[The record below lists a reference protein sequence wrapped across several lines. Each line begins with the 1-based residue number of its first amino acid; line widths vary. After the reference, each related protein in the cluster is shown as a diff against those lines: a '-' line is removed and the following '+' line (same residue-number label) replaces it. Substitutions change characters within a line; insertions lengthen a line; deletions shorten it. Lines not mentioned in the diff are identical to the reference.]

1 MNKKHPLSLSV
12 KCVTLGIATWLLGSV
27 ASVQAQS
34 TPTADENI
42 EETLVTGSRI
52 KRSDYQN
59 GGQVVQIERQQIDA
73 LGSLTIADVLR
84 SSPLNSFGS
93 FSERS
98 GSSAQS
104 NATINLRGL
113 EDFRTLVMLDGRR
126 MVGSPNLGASTT
138 NINMVPM
145 AAVESVEV
153 LADGAS
159 AVYGSDAVAGVV
171 NMHLRENFDGVEFK
185 IRGGDR
191 SRDDGSEL
199 SASLLAGVDGE
210 NSNLT
215 FAIEKSTR
223 DPIFDRD
230 RSYTAPKTRDV
241 DGDGVIDAYVDTIGY
256 SIYGKSIA
264 IYDPDTGYDRIKA
277 ANGCAAGNGFL
288 GVVDADIDWGADSDL
303 NENTYCMYGFA
314 DVSANKAELDKT
326 NVYVNYTYDVND
338 TTEFYARS
346 IISRVE
352 SFGRFAP
359 AAATWDKMPADY
371 KDVPYDIEALKAQGL
386 IGDNYELTGYYRWTN
401 VGLRDN
407 FTTDT
412 QFDTT
417 FGLRGD
423 ATDDVSYEVYVQ
435 NSRYDAKEYG
445 KYYLSY
451 TGLDYVMNQGIDP
464 FSEAGAQAMSA
475 LTTQDNL
482 SEMMKAYAQLQFGV
496 GDWFGAGEVLTL
508 VGVEEISL
516 DYQNNYD
523 RASEGGFVGGSSGN
537 SARGSRDITA
547 LFAESVLPVSDTIEL
562 NAAVRYDSYS
572 DFGSATSPTVAGT
585 WQVTDSFVLRSRIGR
600 GFRAPGLDEINC
612 ATAFSAETASDQ
624 FTCAKNNITPE
635 DCSSTQ
641 IDTYFYSNKNLDAE
655 KSDSFSLGGNWEA
668 ADDLTIDVSYWTVDI
683 SNVIIQPAT
692 QDVFYAEV
700 AGYQF
705 NPATNTYVD
714 RSGGKPIVHSAYVN
728 NGELSTSGLDLQISA
743 GIDTDAGRFTST
755 LFVSHTL
762 DYKEP
767 GYFSGS
773 LQDTAGFNL
782 QPDMRAQLALGW
794 SLDKHS
800 IDIVT
805 DYIGASSQQ
814 DFIAFSSSGQAYL
827 DTSDKDLKSWTTINA
842 SYTYDADAWGR
853 VKVGATNLTDEDPV
867 FDRNGLYEEPH
878 YDLYDNTGRVVYLEY
893 TLKI

>member
-1 MNKKHPLSLSV
+1 MNKRHPLSLSV
-12 KCVTLGIATWLLGSV
+12 QFITLGVASLLMSV
-27 ASVQAQS
+27 AVPVFAQ
-34 TPTADENI
+34 PAADDNI

-52 KRSDYQN
+52 KRSNYQN

-84 SSPLNSFGS
+84 NSPLNSFGS

-145 AAVESVEV
+145 AAVERVEV

-191 SRDDGSEL
+191 SRDDGSEFT
-199 SASLLAGVDGE
+199 ASLLAGVDSD

-215 FAIEKSTR
+215 FAIEKSMR
-223 DPIFDRD
+223 DPIYDRD

-241 DGDGVIDAYVDTIGY
+241 DGDGVIDAYVDTVGY

-277 ANGCAAGNGFL
+277 ANGCAAGDSFL
-288 GVVDADIDWGADSDL
+288 GVVDADIDWGADSNL

-326 NVYVNYTYDVND
+326 NVYVNYTYDVSD
-338 TTEFYARS
+338 STEFYARA

-359 AAATWDKMPADY
+359 PAATWDEMPADY
-371 KDVPYDIEALKAQGL
+371 KDVPYDIAALKQQGL

-423 ATDDVSYEVYVQ
+423 LTDEVSYEVYVQ

-464 FSEAGAQAMSA
+464 FSEEGAQAMSA

-482 SEMMKAYAQLQFGV
+482 SEMMKFYGQLQFGI
-496 GDWFGAGEVLTL
+496 GDWFGAGDVLAL
-508 VGVEEISL
+508 VGAEEISL
-516 DYQNNYD
+516 DYENNYD

-537 SARGSRDITA
+537 SARGDRDISA
-547 LFAESVLPVSDTIEL
+547 LFAETVIPVSDAIEL

-572 DFGSATSPTVAGT
+572 DFGSATSPTIAAT
-585 WQVTDSFVLRSRIGR
+585 WQVTDSLVLRSRIGR
-600 GFRAPGLDEINC
+600 GFRAPGLDEIYG

-624 FTCAKNNITPE
+624 FTCAKNNIAPE

-641 IDTYFYSNKNLDAE
+641 IDTYFYSNENLDAE
-655 KSDSFSLGGNWEA
+655 KSDSFSLGGNWQIS
-668 ADDLTIDVSYWTVDI
+668 DDFSVDLSYWAVDI
-683 SNVIIQPAT
+683 SNVIIQPVT

-700 AGYQF
+700 AGYPF
-705 NPATNTYVD
+705 DPASNTYVD

-728 NGELSTSGLDLQISA
+728 NGELSTSGLDLQIKA
-743 GIDTDAGRFTST
+743 GIDTGVGRFTSE
-755 LFVSHTL
+755 LFVAHTL

-767 GYFSGS
+767 GYFSGP

-782 QPDMRAQLALGW
+782 QPDMRSQLALGW
-794 SLDKHS
+794 SLEQHS
-800 IDIVT
+800 IDIIV

-814 DFIAFSSSGQAYL
+814 DFIAFTDSGDAYL
-827 DTSDKDLKSWTTINA
+827 ATSNKDLKSWTTLNA
-842 SYTYDADAWGR
+842 AYTFDAEGWGK

-878 YDLYDNTGRVVYLEY
+878 YDLYDNTGRVVYVEY
-893 TLKI
+893 SLKI

>member
-1 MNKKHPLSLSV
+1 MRKKRSLSS
-12 KCVTLGIATWLLGSV
+12 LI
-27 ASVQAQS
+27 QAITFGVSGLMLSAAPQTFAQES
-34 TPTADENI
+34 QADDNI

-52 KRSDYQN
+52 KRSNYEN
-59 GGQVVQIERQQIDA
+59 GGQVVQIDRQQIEA

-84 SSPLNSFGS
+84 SSPLNTFGS

-113 EDFRTLVMLDGRR
+113 EDFRTLVMIDGRR
-126 MVGSPNLGASTT
+126 MVGSPNLGASTI

-191 SRDDGSEL
+191 ARDDGSEFT
-199 SASLLAGVDGE
+199 ASLLAGVDGE

-215 FAIEKSTR
+215 FSIEKSMR

-230 RSYTAPKTRDV
+230 RSYTAAKTRDV

-256 SIYGKSIA
+256 SLYGASIA
-264 IYDPDTGYDRIKA
+264 IYDPDTGYGRIKA
-277 ANGCAAGNGFL
+277 ANGCQQGNGFL

-303 NENTYCMYGFA
+303 NENSYCMYGFA

-326 NVYVNYTYDVND
+326 NIYINYTYDIND
-338 TTEFYARS
+338 VTEFYARS
-346 IISRVE
+346 IVSRVE
-352 SFGRFAP
+352 TFGRFAP
-359 AAATWDKMPADY
+359 AAAAWEDMPADY
-371 KDVPYDIEALKAQGL
+371 KDVPYDIAALQQQGL
-386 IGDNYELTGYYRWTN
+386 IGENYELTGYYRWTN

-423 ATDDVSYEVYVQ
+423 ISDDLSYEVYVQ

-464 FSEAGAQAMSA
+464 FSEEGAQAMSA

-482 SEMMKAYAQLQFGV
+482 SEMTKAYGQLQFGV
-496 GDWFGAGEVLTL
+496 GDWFGAGEALTL
-508 VGVEEISL
+508 VGVEQISL
-516 DYQNNYD
+516 DYENKYD
-523 RASEGGFVGGSSGN
+523 RASEGGFVGGSAGN
-537 SARGSRDITA
+537 SASGSRDISA
-547 LFAESVLPVSDTIEL
+547 VFAEGVIPVTDTVEF

-572 DFGSATSPTVAGT
+572 DFGSATSPTISAT
-585 WQVTDSFVLRSRIGR
+585 WQATDSLSLRSRIGR
-600 GFRAPGLDEINC
+600 GFRAPGLDEIYGSV
-612 ATAFSAETASDQ
+612 ASSAEDASDQ
-624 FTCAKNNITPE
+624 FTCAKNDIAPE

-655 KSDSFSLGGNWEA
+655 KSDSFSVGGNWVIV
-668 ADDLTIDVSYWTVDI
+668 DDLSVDVSYWMVDI
-683 SNVIIQPAT
+683 SNVIVQPT
-692 QDVFYAEV
+692 PQEVFYAEI

-728 NGELSTSGLDLQISA
+728 NGELSTSGLDLQIKA
-743 GIDTDAGRFTST
+743 GVDTGLGRFSSD
-755 LFVSHTL
+755 LFVAHTMT
-762 DYKEP
+762 YKEP
-767 GYFSGS
+767 GYFSGP

-782 QPDMRAQLALGW
+782 QPDLRAQLALGW
-794 SLDKHS
+794 SLNQHS
-800 IDIVT
+800 VDVIV

-814 DFIAFSSSGQAYL
+814 DFIAFNESGSAYL
-827 DTSDKDLKSWTTINA
+827 DTSNKDLKRWTTLNA
-842 SYTYDADAWGR
+842 SYTFDADGWGK
-853 VKVGATNLTDEDPV
+853 VKLGATNLTDEDPV

>member
-1 MNKKHPLSLSV
+1 MNKKHPLSLSIQFI
-12 KCVTLGIATWLLGSV
+12 TLGVAGLLLGAV
-27 ASVQAQS
+27 APSYAQTES
-34 TPTADENI
+34 ADNNI

-59 GGQVVQIERQQIDA
+59 GGQVVQIDRQQIDA
-73 LGSLTIADVLR
+73 LGSLTIAEVLR

-104 NATINLRGL
+104 NATVNLRGL
-113 EDFRTLVMLDGRR
+113 EDFRTLVMIDGRR
-126 MVGSPNLGASTT
+126 MVGSPNMGAATT

-171 NMHLRENFDGVEFK
+171 NMHLRENFDGIEFK

-191 SRDDGSEL
+191 SRDDGNEF
-199 SASLLAGVDGE
+199 SASLLAGVDGD

-215 FAIEKSTR
+215 FAIERSMR
-223 DPIFDRD
+223 DPIYDRD

-241 DGDGVIDAYVDTIGY
+241 EGDGVIDAYVDTIGY

-277 ANGCAAGNGFL
+277 ATGCQAGDGFL

-303 NENTYCMYGFA
+303 NENSYCMYGFA

-326 NVYVNYTYDVND
+326 NVYVNYNYDIND
-338 TTEFYARS
+338 ATEFYARS
-346 IISRVE
+346 IVSRVE

-359 AAATWDKMPADY
+359 AAAAWEDMPADY
-371 KDVPYDIEALKAQGL
+371 KDVPYDIEALQQQGL
-386 IGDNYELTGYYRWTN
+386 IGENYELTGYYRWTN

-423 ATDDVSYEVYVQ
+423 VSDDVSYEVYAQ

-451 TGLDYVMNQGIDP
+451 TGLDYVMTQGIDP
-464 FSEAGAQAMSA
+464 FSEEGAQAMSA

-482 SEMMKAYAQLQFGV
+482 SEMMKFYGQLQFGV
-496 GDWFGAGEVLTL
+496 GDWFGTGDVLAL
-508 VGVEEISL
+508 VGAEEISL
-516 DYQNNYD
+516 DYENNYD
-523 RASEGGFVGGSSGN
+523 RASEGGFVGGSAGN

-547 LFAESVLPVSDTIEL
+547 FFAEAVMPVSDAIEI

-572 DFGSATSPTVAGT
+572 DFGSATSPTLAAT
-585 WQVTDSFVLRSRIGR
+585 WQVTDSLILRSRIGS
-600 GFRAPGLDEINC
+600 GFRAPGLDEIYG
-612 ATAFSAETASDQ
+612 ATAFSAESASDQ
-624 FTCAKNNITPE
+624 FTCAKNGVTPE
-635 DCSSTQ
+635 DCSSSQ
-641 IDTYFYSNKNLDAE
+641 FDTYFYSNEDLDAE
-655 KSDSFSLGGNWEA
+655 ESDSFSFGGNWKI
-668 ADDLTIDVSYWTVDI
+668 ADEFSVDLSYWSVDI
-683 SNVIIQPAT
+683 SNVIIQPLT
-692 QDVFYAEV
+692 QDIFYAEI
-700 AGYQF
+700 AGYPF
-705 NPATNTYVD
+705 DPSTNTYVD

-728 NGELSTSGLDLQISA
+728 NGELSTSGLDLQINA
-743 GIDTDAGRFTST
+743 GIDTGAGHFTSN
-755 LFVSHTL
+755 LFIAHTL

-767 GYFSGS
+767 GYFSGP

-782 QPDMRAQLALGW
+782 QPDLRGQLALGW
-794 SLDKHS
+794 ELERHS
-800 IDIVT
+800 IDIIV
-805 DYIGASSQQ
+805 DYTGPSSQQ
-814 DFIAFSSSGQAYL
+814 DFIAFDSSGGAYL

-842 SYTYDADAWGR
+842 SYTFNTEGWGEL
-853 VKVGATNLTDEDPV
+853 KLGATNLTDEDPV

>member
-1 MNKKHPLSLSV
+1 MRNINQLASIV
-12 KCVTLGIATWLLGSV
+12 KCVTLGLSGGLLYLSLPVV
-27 ASVQAQS
+27 AQQPA
-34 TPTADENI
+34 ADEAI

-52 KRSDYQN
+52 KRSNYQS
-59 GGQVVQIERQQIDA
+59 GSQVVQIERQQIDA
-73 LGSLTIADVLR
+73 LGALTIADVLR
-84 SSPLNSFGS
+84 TSPLNTFGS
-93 FSERS
+93 FNERS

-171 NMHLRENFDGVEFK
+171 NMHLREKFDGVEFK

-191 SRDDGSEL
+191 SRDDGTEFT
-199 SASLLAGVDGE
+199 ASLVAGVEGDKG
-210 NSNLT
+210 NLT
-215 FAIEKSTR
+215 FAIEKSMR
-223 DPIFDRD
+223 DPIYDRD
-230 RSYTAPKTRDV
+230 RSYTAPKTQDV
-241 DGDGVIDAYVDTIGY
+241 DGDGVIDAYIDTVGY

-277 ANGCAAGNGFL
+277 ANGCTAGNGFL
-288 GVVDADIDWGADSDL
+288 GIVDADIDWGADSDL

-314 DVSANKAELDKT
+314 DISANKAELDKT
-326 NVYVNYTYDVND
+326 NIYVNYTYDIND
-338 TTEFYARS
+338 STEFYTRG
-346 IISRVE
+346 IVSRVE

-359 AAATWDKMPADY
+359 AAASWDDMPADY
-371 KDVPYDIEALKAQGL
+371 KDVPFDIEALKQQGL

-401 VGLRDN
+401 VGPRDN
-407 FTTDT
+407 YTTDT

-417 FGLRGD
+417 LGLRGD
-423 ATDDVSYEVYVQ
+423 VTDSVSYEVYAQ

-451 TGLDYVMNQGIDP
+451 TGLDYVMSQGIDP
-464 FSEAGAQAMSA
+464 FSEEGAQAMSA

-482 SEMMKAYAQLQFGV
+482 SEMMKFYGHLQIGI
-496 GDWFGAGEVLTL
+496 GDWFGAGDVLAL
-508 VGVEEISL
+508 VGFEEISL
-516 DYQNNYD
+516 DYENNYD
-523 RASEGGFVGGSSGN
+523 RASEGGFVGGSAGN

-547 LFAESVLPVSDTIEL
+547 LFAETVIPVSDTVEL
-562 NAAVRYDSYS
+562 NAALRHDSYS
-572 DFGSATSPTVAGT
+572 DFGSATSPTLSAT
-585 WQVTDSFVLRSRIGR
+585 WQVTDTLILRSRVGR
-600 GFRAPGLDEINC
+600 GFRAPGLDEIYG

-624 FTCAKNNITPE
+624 FTCAKNNIAPE

-641 IDTYFYSNKNLDAE
+641 IDTYFYSNEDLDAE
-655 KSDSFSLGGNWEA
+655 KSDSFSLGGNWEVT
-668 ADDLTIDVSYWTVDI
+668 DDLRVDLSYWMVDI
-683 SNVIIQPAT
+683 SDVIIQPVT

-714 RSGGKPIVHSAYVN
+714 RTGGKPIVHSAYVN
-728 NGELSTSGLDLQISA
+728 NGELSTSGLDLQINVGVDSR
-743 GIDTDAGRFTST
+743 AGRFTSD

-762 DYKEP
+762 EYKEP
-767 GYFSGS
+767 GYFSGP

-782 QPDMRAQLALGW
+782 QPDLRAQLAIGW
-794 SLDKHS
+794 SLEPHS
-800 IDIVT
+800 IDIIV

-814 DFIAFSSSGQAYL
+814 DFIAFDDSGNAYL
-827 DTSDKDLKSWTTINA
+827 DTSARDLKSWTTINA
-842 SYTYDADAWGR
+842 SYTFDAEGWGK

-878 YDLYDNTGRVVYLEY
+878 YDLYDNTGRVIYLEY

>member
-1 MNKKHPLSLSV
+1 MRNKHQLSSIIQAITFGVSGLLLSAAPQV
-12 KCVTLGIATWLLGSV
+12 LAQGS
-27 ASVQAQS
+27 Q
-34 TPTADENI
+34 ADEQI

-59 GGQVVQIERQQIDA
+59 GGQVVQIDRQQIEA

-113 EDFRTLVMLDGRR
+113 EDFRTLVMIDGRR
-126 MVGSPNLGASTT
+126 MVGSPNLGASTI

-191 SRDDGSEL
+191 ARDDGSEF
-199 SASLLAGVDGE
+199 SASLLAGVEGD

-215 FAIEKSTR
+215 FSIEKSMR

-230 RSYTAPKTRDV
+230 RSYTAAKTRDV
-241 DGDGVIDAYVDTIGY
+241 DGDGVIDAYVDTVGY
-256 SIYGKSIA
+256 SYYGASIA
-264 IYDPDTGYDRIKA
+264 IYDPDTGYDRIQA
-277 ANGCAAGNGFL
+277 AKGCQQGNGFL
-288 GVVDADIDWGADSDL
+288 GVVDADIDWGFPSEL
-303 NENTYCMYGFA
+303 NENSYCMYGFA

-326 NVYVNYTYDVND
+326 NVYVNYTYDLND
-338 TTEFYARS
+338 ATEFYARS

-352 SFGRFAP
+352 TFGRFAP
-359 AAATWDKMPADY
+359 AAATWDDMPADY
-371 KDVPYDIEALKAQGL
+371 KDVPFDIVDLQQQGL
-386 IGDNYELTGYYRWTN
+386 IGENYELTGYYRWTN
-401 VGLRDN
+401 VGMRDN

-423 ATDDVSYEVYVQ
+423 LSEGVSYEVYVQ

-451 TGLDYVMNQGIDP
+451 TGLDYVMAQGIDP
-464 FSEAGAQAMSA
+464 FSEEGAQAMSA

-482 SEMMKAYAQLQFGV
+482 SEMTKAYGQLQFAV
-496 GDWFGAGEVLTL
+496 GDWFGAGDVLTL
-508 VGVEEISL
+508 VGAEQISL
-516 DYQNNYD
+516 DYENKYD
-523 RASEGGFVGGSSGN
+523 RASEGGFVGGSAGN
-537 SARGSRDITA
+537 SASGSRDIAA
-547 LFAESVLPVSDTIEL
+547 LFAETVVPVSDTVEV

-572 DFGSATSPTVAGT
+572 DFGSATSPTLSAT
-585 WQVTDSFVLRSRIGR
+585 WQATDTLMLRSRIGR
-600 GFRAPGLDEINC
+600 GFRAPGLDEIYG
-612 ATAFSAETASDQ
+612 ATATSAEDASDQ
-624 FTCAKNNITPE
+624 LTCSENDIAPE
-635 DCSSTQ
+635 DCSTTQ
-641 IDTYFYSNKNLDAE
+641 IDTYFYSNENLDAE
-655 KSDSFSLGGNWEA
+655 KSDSFSLGGNWA
-668 ADDLTIDVSYWTVDI
+668 ALDDLTVDLSYWMVDI
-683 SNVIIQPAT
+683 SNVIIQPT
-692 QDVFYAEV
+692 PQEVFYAEI

-728 NGELSTSGLDLQISA
+728 NGELSTSGLDLQIKA
-743 GIDTDAGRFTST
+743 GLDSGVGRFSAD

-762 DYKEP
+762 SYEEP
-767 GYFSGS
+767 GYFSGP

-794 SLDKHS
+794 SLNQHS
-800 IDIVT
+800 VDLVV
-805 DYIGASSQQ
+805 DYVGPSSQQ
-814 DFIAFSSSGQAYL
+814 DFIAFNDAGNAYL
-827 DTSDKDLKSWTTINA
+827 DTSSKDLRTWTTMHA
-842 SYTYDADAWGR
+842 SYSFDAEGWGK
-853 VKVGATNLTDEDPV
+853 VKLGATNLTDEDPV

>member
-1 MNKKHPLSLSV
+1 MNKKHQLSLSIQFI
-12 KCVTLGIATWLLGSV
+12 TLGV
-27 ASVQAQS
+27 AGVLMGGAAPVYAQ
-34 TPTADENI
+34 TEPAGEII

-126 MVGSPNLGASTT
+126 MVGSPNLGASTI

-171 NMHLRENFDGVEFK
+171 NMHLREKFDGVEFK
-185 IRGGDR
+185 VRGGDR
-191 SRDDGSEL
+191 SRDDGTEF
-199 SASLLAGVDGE
+199 SASLLAGVEGD

-230 RSYTAPKTRDV
+230 RSYTAAKTRDV

-277 ANGCAAGNGFL
+277 ANGCAAGDGFL
-288 GVVDADIDWGADSDL
+288 GVVDADIDWGADSGL

-338 TTEFYARS
+338 ATEFYARS

-352 SFGRFAP
+352 TFGRFAP
-359 AAATWDKMPADY
+359 AAATWDDMPADY
-371 KDVPYDIEALKAQGL
+371 KDVPFDIEALKAQGL

-417 FGLRGD
+417 VGLRGD
-423 ATDDVSYEVYVQ
+423 VTDDVSYEVYVQ

-464 FSEAGAQAMSA
+464 FSEEGAQAMSA

-516 DYQNNYD
+516 DYENKYD
-523 RASEGGFVGGSSGN
+523 RASEGGFVGGSAGN
-537 SARGSRDITA
+537 SASGSRDITA
-547 LFAESVLPVSDTIEL
+547 VFAEAVLPVSDTVEL

-572 DFGSATSPTVAGT
+572 DFGSATSPTIAGT
-585 WQVTDSFVLRSRIGR
+585 WQVTDSLILRSRIGR
-600 GFRAPGLDEINC
+600 GFRAPGLDEIYG

-624 FTCAKNNITPE
+624 FTCAKNDIAPE

-641 IDTYFYSNKNLDAE
+641 IDTYFYSNEDLDAE
-655 KSDSFSLGGNWEA
+655 KSDSFSLGGNWVIT
-668 ADDLTIDVSYWTVDI
+668 DDVAVDLSYWTVDI
-683 SNVIIQPAT
+683 SNVIIQPLT

-728 NGELSTSGLDLQISA
+728 NGELSTSGLDLQIKA
-743 GIDTDAGRFTST
+743 AVDTGAGRFTSGV
-755 LFVSHTL
+755 FVSHTL

-767 GYFSGS
+767 GYFSGP

-794 SLDKHS
+794 SLGQHS
-800 IDIVT
+800 IDIIT

-814 DFIAFSSSGQAYL
+814 DFIAFGSSGDAYL

-842 SYTYDADAWGR
+842 SYTYDAEGWGK
-853 VKVGATNLTDEDPV
+853 VKLGATNLTDEDPV

-878 YDLYDNTGRVVYLEY
+878 YDLYNNTGRVVYLEY

>member
-1 MNKKHPLSLSV
+1 MNKKRQLSSAIQLITFGF
-12 KCVTLGIATWLLGSV
+12 CGALVTAVTPAIAQTD
-27 ASVQAQS
+27 
-34 TPTADENI
+34 TADTNI

-52 KRSDYQN
+52 KRSNYQN

-126 MVGSPNLGASTT
+126 MVGSPNLGAATT
-138 NINMVPM
+138 NVNMVPM
-145 AAVESVEV
+145 AAVESVEI

-171 NMHLRENFDGVEFK
+171 NMHLREKFDGVEFK
-185 IRGGDR
+185 IRGADR
-191 SRDDGSEL
+191 SRDDGTEF
-199 SASLLAGVDGE
+199 SASLLAGVEGDR
-210 NSNLT
+210 SNLT
-215 FAIEKSTR
+215 FAIEKSMR
-223 DPIFDRD
+223 DPIYDRD
-230 RSYTAPKTRDV
+230 RSYTAAKTRDV
-241 DGDGVIDAYVDTIGY
+241 DGDGTIDAYVDTIGY

-277 ANGCAAGNGFL
+277 ANGCAAGDGFL
-288 GVVDADIDWGADSDL
+288 GVVDADIDWGAPSDL
-303 NENTYCMYGFA
+303 NENTYCMFGFA

-326 NVYVNYTYDVND
+326 NIYVNYTYELND
-338 TTEFYARS
+338 STEFYARS

-359 AAATWDKMPADY
+359 AAAAWEDMPADY
-371 KDVPYDIEALKAQGL
+371 KDVPYDIAALQEQGL
-386 IGDNYELTGYYRWTN
+386 IGENYELTGYYRWTN
-401 VGLRDN
+401 IGPRDN
-407 FTTDT
+407 YTTDT

-423 ATDDVSYEVYVQ
+423 LQNEMSYEVYVQ

-451 TGLDYVMNQGIDP
+451 TGLDYVMSQGIDP
-464 FSEAGAQAMSA
+464 FSEEGAQAMSA

-496 GDWFGAGEVLTL
+496 GDWFGAGDVLAL
-508 VGVEEISL
+508 VGTEQISL
-516 DYQNNYD
+516 DYENNYD

-537 SARGSRDITA
+537 SARGSRDISA
-547 LFAESVLPVSDTIEL
+547 FFAETVIPVSDSIEL

-572 DFGSATSPTVAGT
+572 DFGSATSPTISAT
-585 WQVTDSFVLRSRIGR
+585 WQVTDSLILRSRIGR
-600 GFRAPGLDEINC
+600 GFRAPGLDEIYG
-612 ATAFSAETASDQ
+612 ATAFSAETAADQ
-624 FTCAKNNITPE
+624 FSCAKNDIAPE

-641 IDTYFYSNKNLDAE
+641 IDTYFYSNKDLDAE
-655 KSDSFSLGGNWEA
+655 KSDSFSIGGNWEIA
-668 ADDLTIDVSYWTVDI
+668 EDFRVDLSYWSVDI
-683 SNVIIQPAT
+683 SNVIIQPET
-692 QDVFYAEV
+692 QDVFYAEI
-700 AGYQF
+700 AGYPF
-705 NPATNTYVD
+705 DPSTNTYVD
-714 RSGGKPIVHSAYVN
+714 RTGGKPIVHSAYVN
-728 NGELSTSGLDLQISA
+728 NGELSTSGLDFQINA
-743 GIDTDAGRFTST
+743 GMDTGIGRFTSD
-755 LFVSHTL
+755 LFISHALT
-762 DYKEP
+762 YKEP
-767 GYFSGS
+767 GYFSGK
-773 LQDTAGFNL
+773 LQDTAGYNL
-782 QPDMRAQLALGW
+782 KPDMRAQLALGW
-794 SLDKHS
+794 SLEQHS
-800 IDIVT
+800 IDVVV

-814 DFIAFSSSGQAYL
+814 DFIAFNGSGGAFL
-827 DTSDKDLKSWTTINA
+827 DTSDKDLKTWTTINA
-842 SYTYDADAWGR
+842 SYTFDADGWG
-853 VKVGATNLTDEDPV
+853 KIKLGATNLTDEDPV

-878 YDLYDNTGRVVYLEY
+878 YDLYDNTGRVLYLEY